1 VLAPDAVNP
10 TLPPA
15 KMLAELG
22 EIAIVGTGL
31 ITIGVVT
38 AKGVHPPPAGME

>member
-1 VLAPDAVNP
+1 MAPDAVNP
-10 TLPPA
+10 TFPPT

-22 EIAIVGTGL
+22 EIPIVGIGL

-38 AKGVHPPPAGME
+38 ASGAQPPPAGME